1 MNTLE
6 TNVQQGLIIGAGAFP
21 EARPAAKEKLTK
33 AASPAKLPY
42 GMAPE
47 DRKTAFFEQACY
59 WTFMLVGAYSLIRA
73 FVI

>member
-1 MNTLE
+1 MNALE

-21 EARPAAKEKLTK
+21 EARATAKESSAR
-33 AASPAKLPY
+33 AAQPAKLPY

-59 WTFMLVGAYSLIRA
+59 WTFMLIGAYSLIRA